1 MGGRFDEGRMSAQ
14 QSAVSAVSQ
23 PLAAPRSLGRSL
35 EQNGTLVLVVAAFVI
50 VLLASLRHALDI
62 DGWMAF
68 ASGRE
73 IAQHGLPSHDLLT
86 VWTHGRRWID
96 QEWLAQLS
104 LYGLW
109 RLGGLKLALLVHVLL
124 AGGALAGAAALGRR
138 LGGSA
143 RAATWVCLP
152 ALVAYYPEAAV
163 LRPQTFAYP
172 LFAALLWLLATDAR
186 RPSRRVFAV
195 VPILVLWANLH
206 GSVVLGAALTCLAGL
221 VRVASKRGVVGGAL
235 LVVIGWP
242 CVLASPYA
250 AHLPSYYRTVLHGGN
265 FSHFVTEWAPTTLTA
280 STAPVYLL
288 VFAGVWLIG
297 RSGSRISLFEKVAFA
312 ALGVLAFD
320 AVRNTAW
327 LGLAAIALLPTLVDT
342 IRPQS
347 DELRRMNRMLATV
360 MLAGLLVAFAGVA
373 AKATDWFVGSF
384 PPPAAAAASAAA
396 GPDGKVFATS
406 SYADWLLWARP
417 ELRGRVAFDAR
428 YELLDAKQVAALGRF
443 QGRVGNWRHTVAGY
457 DVVVLSQKHD
467 DGEAKALLATGSFRK
482 VLRDGDVI
490 VLRRSRA

>member
-1 MGGRFDEGRMSAQ
+1 MAEARPT
-14 QSAVSAVSQ
+14 AVAAR
-23 PLAAPRSLGRSL
+23 LARSL

-50 VLLASLRHALDI
+50 VLIASLRHALDI
-62 DGWMAF
+62 DGWMAL

-96 QEWLAQLS
+96 QEWLSQLS

-109 RLGGLKLALLVHVLL
+109 RLGGLKLALLAHVLL
-124 AGGALAGAAALGRR
+124 AGGALAAAAALGRR

-143 RAATWVCLP
+143 RAVTWVCLP
-152 ALVAYYPEAAV
+152 ALVAFYPEAAV

-186 RPSRRVFAV
+186 RPSRGVFAV

-221 VRVASKRGVVGGAL
+221 VRVASKRGVAGGAAL
-235 LVVIGWP
+235 AVVGWP
-242 CVLASPYA
+242 CILASPYA

-297 RSGSRISLFEKVAFA
+297 RSGSRISLFEKLAFA
-312 ALGVLAFD
+312 VLGVLAFD

-327 LGLAAIALLPTLVDT
+327 VGLAAIAVLPTLVDT

-360 MLAGLLVAFAGVA
+360 MLAGLVVAFAGVA
-373 AKATDWFVGSF
+373 TKGTDWFIGSF
-384 PPPAAAAASAAA
+384 PPAAAATASAAA
-396 GPDGKVFATS
+396 GPEGKVFAMS
-406 SYADWLLWARP
+406 SYADWLLWQRP

-428 YELLDAKQVAALGRF
+428 YELLDARQVATLGTF
-443 QGRVGNWRHTVAGY
+443 QGRVGNWQRTVAGY
-457 DVVVLSQKHD
+457 DVVVLSRRHD
-467 DGEAKALLATGSFRK
+467 DSEAKALVRTGAFRK
-482 VLRDGDVI
+482 VLADGDVI
-490 VLRRSRA
+490 VLRRTHG